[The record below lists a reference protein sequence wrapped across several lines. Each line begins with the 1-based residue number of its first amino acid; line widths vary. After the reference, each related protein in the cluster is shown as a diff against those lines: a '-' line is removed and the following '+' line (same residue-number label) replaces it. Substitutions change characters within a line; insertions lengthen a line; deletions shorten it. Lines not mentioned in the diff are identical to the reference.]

1 MPACTERNAFSPIPP
16 IPPILLLTPSDD
28 KKQWINELRS
38 AFHRGG
44 DAPPIMVAGL
54 KRDLR
59 GPPPQNGGDA
69 NDGPEAAAFPEEGYR
84 AAQEMRVDGYVE
96 CSAATGELLRL
107 AFEEICRAAVETAS
121 VDGGGGS
128 SGGDADGGCVIL

>member
-1 MPACTERNAFSPIPP
+1 
-16 IPPILLLTPSDD
+16 
-28 KKQWINELRS
+28 
-38 AFHRGG
+38 
-44 DAPPIMVAGL
+44 MVAGL

-59 GPPPQNGGDA
+59 GPPPQDGSNVDAAGPGD
-69 NDGPEAAAFPEEGYR
+69 AAFPEEGYR

-107 AFEEICRAAVETAS
+107 AFEEICRAAVKTAS